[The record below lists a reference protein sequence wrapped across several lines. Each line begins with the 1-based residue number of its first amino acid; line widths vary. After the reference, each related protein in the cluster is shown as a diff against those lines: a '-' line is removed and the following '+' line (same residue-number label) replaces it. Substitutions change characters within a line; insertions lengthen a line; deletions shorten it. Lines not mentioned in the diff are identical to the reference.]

1 MFFLHIVQKN
11 FEVTFLGQH
20 IALAMFFFLVQNF
33 AKMQEIKVKGN
44 ILAQYFFFSE
54 KKKPKFEDFYF
65 FEKDFAT
72 FGLCFF

>member
-65 FEKDFAT
+65 FERDLPHLNYAF
-72 FGLCFF
+72 